1 MNRGQSRAQWRNR
14 IRREA
19 GNSRSVLQPQ
29 VRMAAPLPKL
39 SSTNVRVNELVF
51 RGFESPS
58 AWRIASAFEQE
69 LTLLLQTQSL
79 PEQWRG
85 NVAHA
90 HAAPMR
96 LTSLTD
102 TWRIGAQLARAV
114 FALEADDR
122 QPGMK
127 K

>member
-1 MNRGQSRAQWRNR
+1 MNRRQSRAQWRNR

-19 GNSRSVLQPQ
+19 GNSRSALPPQ
-29 VRMAAPLPKL
+29 VRMAAPLPGL
-39 SSTNVRVNELVF
+39 NATHVRVNELVF

-58 AWRIASAFEQE
+58 AWRIASAFQQE
-69 LTLLLQTQSL
+69 LALLLQTQSL
-79 PEQWRG
+79 PAQWRG

-90 HAAPMR
+90 HAAPVR
-96 LTSLTD
+96 LNSHTD
-102 TWRIGAQLARAV
+102 TWRIGEQLARAV
-114 FALEADDR
+114 FALETDER